1 MSMQDFGA
9 ALGGAPGGA
18 PPGLPADLG
27 APPDQGAPPDD
38 QSGGGED
45 FANSLEA
52 LNVAEEALQAFIR
65 MDPDHADRAV
75 AAQCLQNVIKLKASN
90 QDSAQA
96 GDLTSLTRALQG
108 GPSAVAGGAGAG

>member
-1 MSMQDFGA
+1 MSAMDFGS
-9 ALGGAPGGA
+9 ALGGAPGG

-27 APPDQGAPPDD
+27 AAPPDQGAPPPD
-38 QSGGGED
+38 QGGGD

-52 LNVAEEALQAFIR
+52 LDVAEEALQAFIR
-65 MDPDHADRAV
+65 MDPDHADRAI

-108 GPSAVAGGAGAG
+108 GPGATAGGLGG